1 MKISKKIEP
10 IISGISA
17 SLVIGVL
24 AFLTLRT
31 SAGIWLMFSFGAT
44 VFLVF
49 ALYKLETAQP
59 KNIFFGHLVSVL
71 VGIIFNETIGF
82 SFYSL
87 GLSVGIAV
95 TLMIYL
101 KVMHPP
107 AASNPL
113 VVLFTDVSF
122 EFILFPVIFGAI
134 AIIIMSVF
142 INKVVLKRKYPNKKR
157 FPKKI
162 KDKILFLFFFAP
174 ETFWNIKN
182 NNGKENNKTISKE
195 KELVILILKIYL
207 KPLTNFHCIPS
218 CDHHLLENKN
228 I

>member
-1 MKISKKIEP
+1 MKIPKKIEP

-17 SLVIGVL
+17 SIVIGVL

-31 SAGIWLMFSFGAT
+31 SAGILLMFSFGAT

-49 ALYKLETAQP
+49 ALHELETAQP
-59 KNIFFGHLVSVL
+59 KNVFFGHLVSVL

-87 GLSVGIAV
+87 GLAVGVAV

-101 KVMHPP
+101 KIMHPP

-122 EFILFPVIFGAI
+122 EFILFPVIFGTL
-134 AIIIMSVF
+134 AIILMSIF
-142 INKVVLKRKYPNKKR
+142 LNRIVLKRKYPK
-157 FPKKI
+157 
-162 KDKILFLFFFAP
+162 
-174 ETFWNIKN
+174 
-182 NNGKENNKTISKE
+182 
-195 KELVILILKIYL
+195 
-207 KPLTNFHCIPS
+207 
-218 CDHHLLENKN
+218 NKN
-228 I
+228 WLY

>member
-1 MKISKKIEP
+1 MKIPKKIEP

-17 SLVIGVL
+17 SIVIGVL

-31 SAGIWLMFSFGAT
+31 SAGILLMFSFGAT

-49 ALYKLETAQP
+49 ALHELETAQP
-59 KNIFFGHLVSVL
+59 KNVFFGHLVSVL

-87 GLSVGIAV
+87 GFAVGVAV

-101 KVMHPP
+101 KIMHPP

-122 EFILFPVIFGAI
+122 EYILFPVILGTL
-134 AIIIMSVF
+134 AIIVMSIF
-142 INKVVLKRKYPNKKR
+142 LNRIVLKRKYPK
-157 FPKKI
+157 
-162 KDKILFLFFFAP
+162 
-174 ETFWNIKN
+174 
-182 NNGKENNKTISKE
+182 
-195 KELVILILKIYL
+195 
-207 KPLTNFHCIPS
+207 
-218 CDHHLLENKN
+218 NKN
-228 I
+228 WLY

>member
-1 MKISKKIEP
+1 MKIPKKIEP

-17 SLVIGVL
+17 SIVIGVL

-31 SAGIWLMFSFGAT
+31 SAGILLMFSFGAT

-49 ALYKLETAQP
+49 ALHELETAQP
-59 KNIFFGHLVSVL
+59 KNVFFGHLVSVL

-87 GLSVGIAV
+87 GLAVGVAV

-101 KVMHPP
+101 KIMHPP

-122 EFILFPVIFGAI
+122 EYILFPVIFGTL
-134 AIIIMSVF
+134 AIILMSIF
-142 INKVVLKRKYPNKKR
+142 INRIVLKRKYPN
-157 FPKKI
+157 
-162 KDKILFLFFFAP
+162 
-174 ETFWNIKN
+174 
-182 NNGKENNKTISKE
+182 
-195 KELVILILKIYL
+195 
-207 KPLTNFHCIPS
+207 
-218 CDHHLLENKN
+218 NKN
-228 I
+228 WLY